1 MRRLKQGFGWGAL
14 LVAFAAACAPA
25 LPEPVAT
32 VTLVPPTPTLVITQA
47 PPTPTRSDLLNPSD
61 LAQGTPSAAVE
72 ALLPSVTIPTSDV
85 DTLKAQL
92 AEMLAVDV
100 RMVRWVNAEVAR
112 WPFASTRCHRPD
124 ASGRV
129 SGLRVFFLVG
139 TTVYEFQQQGD
150 APYRFC
156 RETSEA
162 RDALLLAV
170 DPVAAELVRLAQQRL
185 AAQLDLPVRRVAWM
199 SVEAFRWWDT
209 SLGCPLAGQTYE
221 LVDVPGYRIVLQ
233 AGDALYAFH
242 TDSERLFP
250 CAAGMEVLTP
260 PLRPTPTAEATP
272 EA

>member
-1 MRRLKQGFGWGAL
+1 VRWLKHCWGGL
-14 LVAFAAACAPA
+14 LAVFAAACAPT
-25 LPEPVAT
+25 LPETVAT
-32 VTLVPPTPTLVITQA
+32 VTLVPPTLTPVLTQA

-72 ALLPSVTIPTSDV
+72 ALLPSVIISAGDV
-85 DTLKAQL
+85 DMLKALL
-92 AEMLAVDV
+92 AQTLEVDV
-100 RMVRWVNAEVAR
+100 RMVRWVNAEAAR

-124 ASGRV
+124 PSGRV

-139 TTVYEFQQQGD
+139 MTVYEFQQQGD

-170 DPVAAELVRLAQQRL
+170 DPVAAELVRLAQQRI
-185 AAQLDLPVRRVAWM
+185 AAQLDLPARRVTWT

-209 SLGCPLAGQTYE
+209 SLGCPLAGQTYQ

-233 AGDALYAFH
+233 AGDTRYVFH

-260 PLRPTPTAEATP
+260 PLRPIPTAETTP

>member
-1 MRRLKQGFGWGAL
+1 MRCLKRCLGWGGL
-14 LVAFAAACAPA
+14 LAVFVAACAPT

-32 VTLVPPTPTLVITQA
+32 VTLVPPTPTPVVTQA

-61 LAQGTPSAAVE
+61 LAQATPSAAVE
-72 ALLPSVTIPTSDV
+72 ALLPSVTIPISDI
-85 DTLKAQL
+85 DTLKALL
-92 AEMLAVDV
+92 AQRLEVDV
-100 RMVRWVNAEVAR
+100 RMVRWVNAEAAR
-112 WPFASTRCHRPD
+112 WSFASTRCHRPD
-124 ASGRV
+124 PRGRV

-139 TTVYEFQQQGD
+139 TTVYEFQQQGA

-156 RETSEA
+156 RETHEA
-162 RDALLLAV
+162 RDALLIAV

-185 AAQLDLPVRRVAWM
+185 AAQLDLPARRVTWT

-209 SLGCPLAGQTYE
+209 SLGCPFAGQTYE

-260 PLRPTPTAEATP
+260 PLRPTAEATP